1 MHSELVPNLVRIPVE
16 FGIVTYMLMNNVNE
30 MGTNFWTGQDL
41 RLRPLVRCSL
51 RQGTSYGFY
60 H

>member
-16 FGIVTYMLMNNVNE
+16 FGIVMHRLMNNVNE
-30 MGTNFWTGQDL
+30 MGTNFQTGQDL
-41 RLRPLVRCSL
+41 RLGPLVRYPL
-51 RQGTSYGFY
+51 RQGTSYVFW